1 VGAWV
6 VVVLTEAFVV
16 ITAITLLWPGLVN
29 NLFGQS
35 YSMQDSW
42 GVSRLFFETVT
53 LGAFVVMVIVG
64 VVFWWM
70 GRGAVARGVVNDN
83 DLLAIPD
90 VKATPAVI
98 AQGGEEVLATS
109 AEPLQHR

>member
-1 VGAWV
+1 
-6 VVVLTEAFVV
+6 
-16 ITAITLLWPGLVN
+16 
-29 NLFGQS
+29 
-35 YSMQDSW
+35 
-42 GVSRLFFETVT
+42 
-53 LGAFVVMVIVG
+53 
-64 VVFWWM
+64 M